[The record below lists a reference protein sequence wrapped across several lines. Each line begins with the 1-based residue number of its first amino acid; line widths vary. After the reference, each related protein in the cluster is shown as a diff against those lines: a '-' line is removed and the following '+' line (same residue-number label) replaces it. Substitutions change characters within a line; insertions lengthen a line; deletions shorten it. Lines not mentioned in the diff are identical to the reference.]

1 MIFSNRYI
9 IVHQSIIFIT
19 VYSINSPAWYRIAN
33 SFEEIALQENSM
45 GVFAVGER
53 KICVARFM
61 EEWFA
66 FNQKCPHAS
75 GNLADGY
82 IDAIGNVVCPVH
94 RYRFNLRNGRNSD
107 GYFLKVYPLEERPD
121 GVYVKV

>member
-1 MIFSNRYI
+1 MDK
-9 IVHQSIIFIT
+9 
-19 VYSINSPAWYRIAN
+19 INSPEWYRIAKN
-33 SFEEIALQENSM
+33 FDEIRVHEN
-45 GVFAVGER
+45 GIIVLEVGER
-53 KICVARFM
+53 KICVAQFR

-75 GNLADGY
+75 GNLGDGY

-94 RYRFNLRNGRNSD
+94 RYRFNIRNGRNSD

-121 GVYVKV
+121 GVYVRV